1 MRASPGPEQPR
12 PAGAAKPAPPGVGR
26 GLEPVLAALA
36 ASLFPGGRLVGFEPL
51 RPDAAGADEEK
62 ALGYGEPVRVTVRDA
77 AGAVRTLVFRT
88 EAANEFG
95 HDRRSDRMD
104 EALAAWELFNRIPDH
119 VRALDVGAVADGA
132 LVSLRDAG
140 EPYLVT
146 EWIEGTLYADDLRRA
161 AREGSL
167 RPLDLARAEALAGWL
182 VRLHA
187 ERRDDPAGWRRAVRD
202 LVGHGE
208 GIFGIVDA
216 YPADTAAAPPA
227 RLRALE
233 ERCLAWRWRLRGLSR
248 RLART
253 HGDFHPFNVLF
264 RPGGDGLGLALLDA
278 ARGGQGDPAD
288 DLTALSVNYVF
299 FAAEH
304 RAAWAPAL
312 RPLWRRFWETYL
324 AGAAD
329 PEVLET
335 APPFLAWRA
344 LVVASPRFYPG
355 LGAPARDLLL
365 TLAERSLDAGRL
377 DLDLPDRLLAELP

>member
-1 MRASPGPEQPR
+1 VQ
-12 PAGAAKPAPPGVGR
+12 
-26 GLEPVLAALA
+26 GLEGALATLA
-36 ASLFPGGRLVGFEPL
+36 ASLFPGGRLVAFEPL
-51 RPDAAGADEEK
+51 RPDARGADEEK
-62 ALGYGEPVRVTVRDA
+62 AMGYGEPVRVTVEDG

-88 EAANEFG
+88 QAANEFG
-95 HDRRSDRMD
+95 HDRVSDRME
-104 EALAAWELFNRIPDH
+104 EALLAWDLFNRIPDH
-119 VRALDVGAVADGA
+119 VRALDVGAVADGGRR
-132 LVSLRDAG
+132 LVSLRGSG

-146 EWIEGTLYADDLRRA
+146 EWIEGTLYAEDLRRI
-161 AREGSL
+161 AREAALG
-167 RPLDLARAEALAGWL
+167 PLDLPRAEALARWL
-182 VRLHA
+182 VALHA
-187 ERRDDPAGWRRAVRD
+187 EKRDDPAGWRRAVRD

-208 GIFGIVDA
+208 CIFGIVDGG
-216 YPADTAAAPPA
+216 YPPDAPAAPPA

-248 RLART
+248 RLSRT

-264 RPGGDGLGLALLDA
+264 RPGGDGLGVALLDA
-278 ARGGQGDPAD
+278 SRGGQGDPAD
-288 DLTALSVNYVF
+288 DVTALSVNFVL

-324 AGAAD
+324 AGARD

-365 TLAERSLDAGRL
+365 TLAERALDAGRL
-377 DLDLPDRLLAELP
+377 DLDLPDRLLAGAP